1 MSMQPETLTIQGE
14 LREIERACSFAARFC
29 HARGISPVHARTL
42 VLILEELITNTV
54 KHGKLAAGS
63 PITVTLQRS
72 PAGIEIGYRDHG
84 VPFDPNHDVP
94 APDFSLTLSRRPT
107 GGLGWHLIKFYCSR
121 LDYRRDGPTN
131 LLALCVPLDRDGA
144 APR

>member
-1 MSMQPETLTIQGE
+1 MQPETLTIQGE
-14 LREIERACSFAARFC
+14 LREIEHAHSFATRFC
-29 HARGISPVHARTL
+29 ESRGIGPVHSYTL

-54 KHGKLAAGS
+54 KHGNTAAGS
-63 PITVTLQRS
+63 PISVTLQRS

-94 APDFSLTLSRRPT
+94 EPDFSLTLSRRPT

-131 LLALCVPLDRDGA
+131 LLALCVPMDHDGA
-144 APR
+144 AVR